1 MAPQRMLRTLL
12 LFTAAL
18 AVIVLPCA
26 GSADEAER
34 LPGDA
39 IPSFQ
44 AIRLNLDAGKMDYTG
59 TTRVMVRIPKATKT
73 IHFHAQEMKL
83 TNVVLKGKAKSWPLT
98 TSEGKWGLTTATA
111 TSQIPVGSY
120 TLEIDFSNDFDK
132 RATSLYRVESGGNAY
147 TFTQFEAIDARGAF
161 PCWDEPA
168 YKIPY
173 QLTIAVPAAHEAVSN
188 TPVMS
193 STTVKGV
200 QTVVFEK
207 TEPTPSY
214 LLCIATG
221 PLEYVPMQGMSIPA
235 RIVVPKGSTALAQ
248 TAATMTPP
256 PLKALEEYFGRPYP
270 YKKLDLIAVP
280 EFSPGAMENPG
291 AITFGDRFILFDPK
305 TMSTARKRL
314 YAIFAAHE
322 MAHQWFGDL
331 VTMKWWDDLWLN
343 ESFADWMSYR
353 IADKVYPELGADEYE
368 LQHLASVMAE
378 DSRLSTH
385 AIRQPVTNVDNLF
398 EGIDVTYGKGS
409 ATIAMFERWMG
420 ADTFRTAIRA
430 YLKKYE
436 WKNAVAD
443 DLWNE
448 LSSAAGKDVKTP
460 MATFLDLPGIPLV
473 RADLLDGGKVKVT
486 QKRFLGYGVTAPA
499 EQVWGIPMTVRYP
512 GASGVQTQSFL
523 LDQPTA
529 TIQLTGLTTK
539 AAWIDVNAGGGYYRT
554 SVDPAVLTTLSSRAQ
569 EIQSTTDRIR
579 FISNIGALVLAGE
592 VKGDDYLR
600 TLQGFS
606 NDPRPEVINTVIGS
620 LGQVKGAFVTTDLE
634 TPFSAYV
641 RQVLGPAAQRFGW
654 DRKNGE
660 EEEVSILRP
669 ILMDWMADEGRDDAA
684 LTRAEQFA
692 QSFRADRG
700 SIDPSMVNVALRLS
714 AIRGNASLF
723 DEYQKRFEQATAPTD
738 RDPLLAAMGSF
749 RDPALRDRA
758 LAYSLGPT
766 VRPHEVFVVAQNALA
781 RLENRDAV
789 AAWAQQ
795 NHKAILDKIPPVYAP
810 FLVYMSSACEQPKL
824 DRAYAFYSA
833 PEHTV
838 PGMDVEL
845 KKMMET
851 GGDCVKLRAREGPA
865 VARYLMQVGQGS
877 GGTAPAAASRVPQP
891 K

>member
-1 MAPQRMLRTLL
+1 MAPQRVLRTLL
-12 LFTAAL
+12 LLAAAL
-18 AVIVLPCA
+18 GLVVIPRA
-26 GSADEAER
+26 GSADVADR
-34 LPGDA
+34 LSGDA
-39 IPSFQ
+39 IPTFQ
-44 AIRLNLDAGKMDYTG
+44 AITLNLDAAKTDYTG
-59 TTRVMVRIPKATKT
+59 NTRVMVRIPKATKT

-83 TNVVLKGKAKSWPLT
+83 TRVVLKGKGKSWPLT
-98 TSEGKWGLTTATA
+98 TSEGAWGFTTATA
-111 TSQIPVGSY
+111 ASQIPAGSY
-120 TLEIDFSNDFDK
+120 TLEIDFSNDFDR

-168 YKIPY
+168 FKIPF
-173 QLTIAVPAAHEAVSN
+173 QLTVAVPAAHEAVSN
-188 TPVMS
+188 TPIMS
-193 STTVKGV
+193 STTTKGV
-200 QTVVFEK
+200 KTVVFEK
-207 TEPTPSY
+207 TEPTSSY

-256 PLKALEEYFGRPYP
+256 LLKALEEYFGRPYP

-353 IADKVYPELGADEYE
+353 IAGKVYPELGVDEYE
-368 LQHLASVMAE
+368 LQHLATVMAE

-385 AIRQPVTNVDNLF
+385 AIRQPVTNIDNLF
-398 EGIDVTYGKGS
+398 EGIQVTYGKGN
-409 ATIAMFERWMG
+409 ATIGMFERWMG
-420 ADTFRTAIRA
+420 PDTFRTAIRA

-448 LSSAAGKDVKTP
+448 LSAAAGKDVKTP
-460 MATFLDLPGIPLV
+460 MATFLDEPGIPLV
-473 RADLLDGGKVKVT
+473 RAELLDGGKVKLT
-486 QKRFLGYGVTAPA
+486 QKRFLGYGVQAPA
-499 EQVWGIPMTVRYP
+499 EQRWGIPMTVRYP
-512 GASGVQTQSFL
+512 GANGVQSYSL
-523 LDQPTA
+523 LFDQPTSE
-529 TIQLTGLTTK
+529 IQLPGITTK

-554 SVDPAVLTTLSSRAQ
+554 SVEPAVLATLSSRAQ
-569 EIQSTTDRIR
+569 DILSTPERIR
-579 FISNIGALVLAGE
+579 FINNIGALVLSGE
-592 VKGDDYLR
+592 VKGDDFLR

-606 NDPRPEVINTVIGS
+606 NDPRPEVMNAVIAS

-634 TPFSAYV
+634 TPFSTYV
-641 RQVLGPAAQRFGW
+641 RHVLGPAAQRFGW

-660 EEEVSILRP
+660 EEAVSILRP
-669 ILMDWMADEGRDDAA
+669 TLMDWMADEGRDDAA
-684 LTRAEQFA
+684 LTRAEQLA

-700 SIDPSMVNVALRLS
+700 SIDPSLVNVALRLS
-714 AIRGNASLF
+714 AIRGKADLY

-738 RDPLLAAMGSF
+738 RDPLLDAMGSF

-766 VRPHEVFVVAQNALA
+766 VRPHEVFQVAQAALS

-789 AAWAQQ
+789 AAWARA
-795 NHKAILDKIPPVYAP
+795 NHKAILAKIPPVYAP
-810 FLVYMSSACEQPKL
+810 FLVYLGISCEQPKL
-824 DRAYAFYSA
+824 DQTKAFYSA
-833 PEHTV
+833 PENSA

-845 KKMMET
+845 AKVMET

-865 VARYLMQVGQGS
+865 VAKYLTQVAQGS
-877 GGTAPAAASRVPQP
+877 VGTAPAAASRVSQP
-891 K
+891 H